1 MDYLLSRLVFFLF
14 IQNSYL
20 MIIIYCIN
28 ILNAYYGNDTKIY
41 SAPKYFYNTSIHIL
55 GFPCGSVGKELTY
68 NAGDLGSIP
77 GLGEGNGYPLQ
88 HSVLENLMDCIVHG
102 VAKSQTGLRDFHII
116 IHSFLAVLPQ
126 ICSKTFPFFSVSYS
140 LILIPHIYWEIKV
153 I

>member
-55 GFPCGSVGKELTY
+55 GFPCGSVGKKPTY

-88 HSVLENLMDCIVHG
+88 YSCLENSTDRGAWQATVHG
-102 VAKSQTGLRDFHII
+102 VTKSQDTTGQLTLPLHFH
-116 IHSFLAVLPQ
+116 FY
-126 ICSKTFPFFSVSYS
+126 F
-140 LILIPHIYWEIKV
+140 
-153 I
+153 